1 MTQVNKVLRKIFFL
15 VIVYALSLNVYSND
29 NDVLMR
35 MYERLE
41 MIRLQMQQL
50 TEENQ
55 QLNNKILNLQDQ
67 QDRLYQD
74 LVNKIQV
81 LQNNI
86 EKNTKLSSKSI
97 IPNIPKK
104 ETILKKNNE
113 LDLNNDSKENLNS
126 NSEEEANEK
135 KQLAFIKEK
144 SDEAE
149 SKRKLSDILPEEE
162 NDLDLAKKYINEN
175 FKKKLSIYQSKSEIE
190 LYRSAFQLV
199 KEKDYN
205 EAIDSFNAFLYL
217 FPQSNYASNAQ
228 YWLSES
234 IYALGD
240 FANAMINF
248 AQVVEKYPNSSK
260 IADAKLKIGYCY
272 YSIKKWKEARF
283 IFSDIIKKYPNSSL
297 SKLAEKK
304 IQSMDVEG
312 R

>member
-1 MTQVNKVLRKIFFL
+1 
-15 VIVYALSLNVYSND
+15 
-29 NDVLMR
+29 

-74 LVNKIQV
+74 LASKIEV
-81 LQNNI
+81 LQNNL
-86 EKNTKLSSKSI
+86 EKNTKLPSESI
-97 IPNIPKK
+97 IPK
-104 ETILKKNNE
+104 EETVLKKNINS
-113 LDLNNDSKENLNS
+113 DLKNNSEKLLNS
-126 NSEEEANEK
+126 NSEEAISEN
-135 KQLAFIKEK
+135 KQLAFINEK
-144 SDEAE
+144 SNNEDD
-149 SKRKLSDILPEEE
+149 SKKKLSDILPEEE
-162 NDLDLAKKYINEN
+162 NDLDLAKKYVNEN
-175 FKKKLSIYQSKSEIE
+175 FKNNLSEYKLKSEIE

-205 EAIDSFNAFLYL
+205 DAIDTFNAFLYL

-240 FANAMINF
+240 FADAMINF
-248 AQVVEKYPNSSK
+248 AKVVEKYPNSSK

-283 IFSDIIKKYPNSSL
+283 IFSDIIKKYPNTSL
-297 SKLAEKK
+297 SQLAEKK
-304 IQSMDVEG
+304 IQSMDFEG

>member
-1 MTQVNKVLRKIFFL
+1 VLRKIFFL
-15 VIVYALSLNVYSND
+15 VIVYALSLNAYSND

-113 LDLNNDSKENLNS
+113 LDLNNDSKENFNS
-126 NSEEEANEK
+126 NSEEEATEK

-162 NDLDLAKKYINEN
+162 NDLDLAKQYINEN

>member
-1 MTQVNKVLRKIFFL
+1 MLRKIFFL

-97 IPNIPKK
+97 IPNIPK
-104 ETILKKNNE
+104 EEVSLNKNND
-113 LDLNNDSKENLNS
+113 LNLNNDSKETLNRS
-126 NSEEEANEK
+126 TEEEFTEN
-135 KQLAFIKEK
+135 KQLAFIEK
-144 SDEAE
+144 KSNETE
-149 SKRKLSDILPEEE
+149 SKKKLSDILPEEE
-162 NDLDLAKKYINEN
+162 NDLDLAKNYIDEN

-199 KEKDYN
+199 KDKDYN

-234 IYALGD
+234 IYASGD

-283 IFSDIIKKYPNSSL
+283 IFSDIIKKYPNTSL
-297 SKLAEKK
+297 SQLAEKK

>member
-1 MTQVNKVLRKIFFL
+1 MLRKTFFL
-15 VIVYALSLNVYSND
+15 IILYALSLNVYSND

-74 LVNKIQV
+74 LASKIEV
-81 LQNNI
+81 LQNNL
-86 EKNTKLSSKSI
+86 EKNTKLPSESI
-97 IPNIPKK
+97 IPK
-104 ETILKKNNE
+104 EETVLKKNINS
-113 LDLNNDSKENLNS
+113 DLKNNSEKLLNS
-126 NSEEEANEK
+126 NSEEAISEN
-135 KQLAFIKEK
+135 KQLAFINEK
-144 SDEAE
+144 SNNEDD
-149 SKRKLSDILPEEE
+149 SKKKLSDILPEEE
-162 NDLDLAKKYINEN
+162 NDLDLAKKYVNEN
-175 FKKKLSIYQSKSEIE
+175 FKNNLSEYKLKSEIE

-205 EAIDSFNAFLYL
+205 DAIDTFNAFLYL

-240 FANAMINF
+240 FADAMINF
-248 AQVVEKYPNSSK
+248 AKVVEKYPNSSK

-283 IFSDIIKKYPNSSL
+283 IFSDIIKKYPNTSL
-297 SKLAEKK
+297 SQLAEKK
-304 IQSMDVEG
+304 IQSMDFEG

>member
-1 MTQVNKVLRKIFFL
+1 MLRKIFFL
-15 VIVYALSLNVYSND
+15 VVVYALSLNVYSND

-97 IPNIPKK
+97 IPNIPK
-104 ETILKKNNE
+104 EEVILNKNND
-113 LDLNNDSKENLNS
+113 LNLNNDSKETLNRS
-126 NSEEEANEK
+126 TEEEVTEN
-135 KQLAFIKEK
+135 KQLAFIEKK
-144 SDEAE
+144 SDETE
-149 SKRKLSDILPEEE
+149 SKKKLSDILPEEE
-162 NDLDLAKKYINEN
+162 NDLDLAKNYIDEN

-199 KEKDYN
+199 KDKDYA

-234 IYALGD
+234 IYASGD

-283 IFSDIIKKYPNSSL
+283 IFSDIVKKYPNTSL
-297 SKLAEKK
+297 SQLAEKK

>member
-1 MTQVNKVLRKIFFL
+1 MLKKIFFL

-97 IPNIPKK
+97 IPNIPK
-104 ETILKKNNE
+104 EEVILNKNND
-113 LDLNNDSKENLNS
+113 LNLNNDSKETLNRS
-126 NSEEEANEK
+126 TEEEFTEN
-135 KQLAFIKEK
+135 KQLAFIEK
-144 SDEAE
+144 KPDEAE
-149 SKRKLSDILPEEE
+149 SKKKLSDILPEEE
-162 NDLDLAKKYINEN
+162 NDLDLAKNYIDEN

-199 KEKDYN
+199 KDKDYA

-234 IYALGD
+234 IYASGD

-283 IFSDIIKKYPNSSL
+283 IFSDIIKKYPNTSL
-297 SKLAEKK
+297 SQLAEKK

>member
-1 MTQVNKVLRKIFFL
+1 VLRKTFFL
-15 VIVYALSLNVYSND
+15 IILYALSLNVYSND

-74 LVNKIQV
+74 LASKIEV
-81 LQNNI
+81 LQNNL
-86 EKNTKLSSKSI
+86 EKNTKLPSESI
-97 IPNIPKK
+97 IPK
-104 ETILKKNNE
+104 EETVLKKNINS
-113 LDLNNDSKENLNS
+113 DLKNNSEKLLNS
-126 NSEEEANEK
+126 NSEEAISEN
-135 KQLAFIKEK
+135 KQLAFINEK
-144 SDEAE
+144 SNNEDD
-149 SKRKLSDILPEEE
+149 SKKKLSDILPEEE
-162 NDLDLAKKYINEN
+162 NDLDLAKKYVNEN
-175 FKKKLSIYQSKSEIE
+175 FKNNLSEYKLKSEIE

-205 EAIDSFNAFLYL
+205 DAIDTFNAFLYL

-240 FANAMINF
+240 FADAMINF
-248 AQVVEKYPNSSK
+248 AKVVEKYPNSSK

-283 IFSDIIKKYPNSSL
+283 IFSDIIKKYPNTSL
-297 SKLAEKK
+297 SQLAEKK
-304 IQSMDVEG
+304 IQSMDFEG